1 MDFKLVAIECTFR
14 EFSSLEVLADKAK
27 MDWWFEE
34 GSHTV
39 EDLSNLYCA
48 VLVENLERMEIE
60 DVMQCY
66 EVFVRYNVIDNYG
79 RMELVK
85 YFGKGYSVGF

>member
-1 MDFKLVAIECTFR
+1 MKKINCTFR
-14 EFSSLEVLADKAK
+14 EFSSLDVLADKAK

-34 GSHTV
+34 
-39 EDLSNLYCA
+39 SNHSVASLNDLYCA
-48 VLVENLERMEIE
+48 LLVENLERMEIE

-79 RMELVK
+79 RMELLK
-85 YFGKGYSVGF
+85 YFGKEYTVGFFIK